1 MTAGGG
7 AVVLLLVLLAGAL
20 PAGAQSPNTAT
31 IVVSVVDPSGA
42 AIEGASIELA
52 NDAIGLSRTADSGED
67 GRAAFPALPLNGSY
81 TLTVRKAGFA
91 VEDLPGVTLRA
102 GETATLRVRLLVGG
116 AASSVTVYGT
126 TEGVRADP
134 QLGIRLDSR
143 GIADIPVPG
152 RKVSYLPLL
161 NAAFRSGKG
170 TGDLFLNQV
179 YFVSGAGGRRE
190 PTFVVDGA
198 TGDDPWGR
206 QAMFSTLPMAAI
218 EEMNVLSSAFS
229 SEFGWTSGTA
239 VNVVT
244 RSGSNVLHGEAVYA
258 HRPGAW
264 QARTVSQAGAVL
276 APADVPDVLHQVSA
290 AAGGPLARDRTFLF
304 AAADYTHQDRTAY
317 FSAAVPAALLGGV
330 TSYDGHYRQALLNAR
345 IDHRLGASHRLMG
358 RFNLDRFS
366 DDNPQDVV
374 SGTTLPSAGRDFR
387 RRTASGQANV
397 TSVISGRLFNEGRVE
412 YQRGDPITD
421 FDPISPS
428 TQFTR
433 AGVATEGESRVSH
446 VWSHQTQISDT
457 LSWLAGRHYLRAGGS
472 LARATSGGDGT
483 EFGGAFTLGQFT
495 LDPERKEPVSSL
507 TIADATR
514 YTQTFDLGVH
524 EYESNQWIVALFA
537 QDSLQLGPGL
547 TVDLGLRYDRQTFT
561 DGTKNLA
568 PRVGMGW
575 HPNGSPA
582 TVVRGG
588 YGVYY
593 TMLRANI
600 GANFA
605 LNGPEGQFSYS
616 AAPGQPGFPS
626 SLTSVPIDFPA
637 GAALPARNI
646 TIRPGRASE
655 YARFFDVGRLDGY
668 PDALVN
674 PKSQVTSIG
683 IEREIAPRTF
693 VSADYVHQHWTGLDR
708 TVDLNAPAL
717 FVRTAPGQVRSAA
730 AADATRPIVPQPNG
744 FRQINVV
751 ENLGVADYDGLQT
764 SLRWRGARGQL
775 SVSYTLSRTTNTTEP
790 NGNGPGPNDFN
801 QLLEEERGP
810 SILDQR
816 HRAVLSGV
824 IRLPYEVTAG
834 TVSQLASARPFN
846 GTTGVDNNG
855 DGNTNDRPV
864 IDGAVVGRT
873 AFRGSA
879 LYDTSVFA
887 EKRLG
892 WGERAVLL
900 RVEAFNVFNNA
911 NVLGRI
917 GIYGNGPVPNATF
930 GAPSTGLANL
940 DPGRMIQ
947 LQARVTF

>member
-1 MTAGGG
+1 MRTGGG
-7 AVVLLLVLLAGAL
+7 VVLLLLLLATWA
-20 PAGAQSPNTAT
+20 PARAQSPNTAA
-31 IVVSVVDPSGA
+31 IVISVVDPSGA
-42 AIEGASIELA
+42 PVQDAAIALGNGS
-52 NDAIGLSRTADSGED
+52 IGLTRTAVSGED

-81 TLTVRKAGFA
+81 TVTVTKAGFSA
-91 VEDLPGVTLRA
+91 EDLPALTLRA
-102 GETATLRVRLLVGG
+102 GETAALRVRLLVGG

-143 GIADIPVPG
+143 EMQEIPVPG
-152 RKVSYLPLL
+152 RKASYLPLL

-190 PTFVVDGA
+190 PTFVIDGA

-206 QAMFSTLPMAAI
+206 QAMFSTLPMGAI

-229 SEFGWTSGTA
+229 SEFGWTSGAA

-244 RSGSNVLHGEAVYA
+244 RSGSNVPHGEALYA

-264 QARTVSQAGAVL
+264 QARTVSQDDATL
-276 APADVPDVLHQVSA
+276 APADVPDVLHQVSG
-290 AAGGPLARDRTFLF
+290 AAGGPLVRDRTFFF
-304 AAADYTHQDRTAY
+304 AAAEYTHQDRTAY
-317 FSAAVPAALLGGV
+317 FSPAVPAALLEGT
-330 TSYDGHYRQALLNAR
+330 TSYDGHYRQALLDVR
-345 IDHRLGASHRLMG
+345 IDHTLEAGHRLMG

-387 RRTASGQANV
+387 RHTASGQVNL
-397 TSVISGRLFNEGRVE
+397 TSVISGRFFNEARVE
-412 YQRGDPITD
+412 HQRGDPITD

-446 VWSHQTQISDT
+446 VWSHQTQVSDT
-457 LSWLAGRHYLRAGGS
+457 LSWVSGRHYLRTGGS

-495 LDPERKEPVSSL
+495 IDPARTEPVSSL
-507 TIADATR
+507 TIANATR

-537 QDSLQLGPGL
+537 QDSLQLRPGL
-547 TVDLGLRYDRQTFT
+547 TMDVGVRYDRQTFT
-561 DGTKNLA
+561 DGTQNLA
-568 PRVGMGW
+568 PRVGFGW
-575 HPNGSPA
+575 HPNGNPA

-588 YGVYY
+588 HGVYY

-616 AAPGQPGFPS
+616 AAPGQPGFPT
-626 SLTSVPIDFPA
+626 SLTAVPIEFPA
-637 GAALPARNI
+637 GTPLPARNI
-646 TIRPGRASE
+646 TIRPGRAEE
-655 YARFFDVGRLDGY
+655 YARFFDITRLDGY

-683 IEREIAPRTF
+683 VEREIAPRVF
-693 VSADYVHQHWTGLDR
+693 LSADYVHQHWTGLDR
-708 TVDLNAPAL
+708 TVDLNAPSL
-717 FVRTAPGQVRSAA
+717 FVRTAPGQIRSAA
-730 AADATRPIVPQPNG
+730 AADATRPIVPAPDG
-744 FRQINVV
+744 FRQIIVV

-764 SLRWRGARGQL
+764 SLRWTGTRGQL
-775 SVSYTLSRTTNTTEP
+775 SASYTLSKATNTTEP

-816 HRAVLSGV
+816 HRAVISAV
-824 IRLPYEVTAG
+824 VRLPYDVTAG
-834 TVSQLASARPFN
+834 TISQLASARPFN
-846 GTTGVDNNG
+846 ATTGVDNNG
-855 DGNTNDRPV
+855 DGNSNDRPV

-887 EKRLG
+887 ERRIGLG
-892 WGERAVLL
+892 GRAVLL

-917 GIYGNGPVPNATF
+917 GVYGNGPTPNATF
-930 GAPSTGLANL
+930 GTPNTGLANL

-947 LQARVTF
+947 LQARLTF